1 MQYYTVTH
9 CHPPKKKTSFPWLR
23 PLKLAQRSQVKWLEQ
38 WDSSLS
44 WFIEISSILTYHHWG
59 TMELTPTKN
68 PTHMD
73 EQCWK
78 PPVFLCLF
86 WRCKNVMLSEGCLVV
101 PLSFQQQKPLWVT
114 RGCLRKDAARPRI
127 FQNSPSLQ
135 NGLEGNVIPEICFW
149 KVTPIFSP
157 PIKIHTEPK
166 RPRGES
172 PIKLPDLRKK
182 IMGAPMDRS
191 VSSSYLATNFRL

>member
-1 MQYYTVTH
+1 
-9 CHPPKKKTSFPWLR
+9 
-23 PLKLAQRSQVKWLEQ
+23 
-38 WDSSLS
+38 
-44 WFIEISSILTYHHWG
+44 
-59 TMELTPTKN
+59 MELTPTKN

-182 IMGAPMDRS
+182 NHGGSNGSLRQFIILSDKFPSLIARTVHDVRVYIYVYTYTHVFS
-191 VSSSYLATNFRL
+191 DT